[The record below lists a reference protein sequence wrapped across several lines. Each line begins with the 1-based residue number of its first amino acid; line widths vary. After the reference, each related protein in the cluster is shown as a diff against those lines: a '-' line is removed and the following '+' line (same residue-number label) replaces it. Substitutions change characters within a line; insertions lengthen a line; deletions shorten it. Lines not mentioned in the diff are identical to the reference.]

1 MASSKSDSFI
11 RSRLK
16 ARQLALLV
24 HLDDQRSVLRAA
36 EAVGMTQ
43 PAASKLL
50 REFEEALEV
59 QLFERHARGVA
70 PTWFGEI
77 LVRHARSILSEISL
91 AQEEI
96 GALRR
101 GLSGQASL
109 GTVLTPGTSLVP
121 AAIKLVKERRPGLR
135 ISIEMD
141 SSQPLIK
148 KLQQGDLDIV
158 IGRILEPQGAD
169 ELRFEPLADEQH
181 SVIAGAAHPLA
192 GKRGLMLQDLVE
204 QSWIWPESGSV
215 VRDRLDGRFLQLGL
229 PLPSNVVEAT
239 SVPVIT
245 NLLCTTNMVAAI
257 PDAVVQPYCEAGL
270 LSVLIKD
277 LGLEIGS
284 FGIVTRRHHKLSPGA
299 QVLLAAL
306 RETAAKLYAAPAAR
320 KAAALHASHG

>member
-1 MASSKSDSFI
+1 MASTKSDSFI

-59 QLFERHARGVA
+59 RLFERHARGVA

-169 ELRFEPLADEQH
+169 ELQFEPLADEQH
-181 SVIAGAAHPLA
+181 SVIAGASHPLA
-192 GKRGLMLQDLVE
+192 GKRGLVLQDLVE
-204 QSWIWPESGSV
+204 QSWVWPESGSV
-215 VRDRLDGRFLQLGL
+215 VRDRLDARFLQLGL
-229 PLPSNVVEAT
+229 PLPGNIVEAT
-239 SVPVIT
+239 SVPVVT

>member
-1 MASSKSDSFI
+1 MSSSKSDSFI

-135 ISIEMD
+135 ISVDLDD
-141 SSQPLIK
+141 SKPLVK

-169 ELRFEPLADEQH
+169 ELRFEALADEQH
-181 SVIAGAAHPLA
+181 AVLVGAHHPLA
-192 GKRGLMLQDLVE
+192 GKRGLTLPDLVD
-204 QSWIWPESGSV
+204 QSWIWPEQGNV
-215 VRDRLDGRFLQLGL
+215 VRDRLDARFLQFGL
-229 PLPSNVVEAT
+229 PLPSNVVEAA
-239 SVPVIT
+239 SIPVIT
-245 NLLCTTNMVAAI
+245 NLLCTTNMIAVI
-257 PDAVVQPYCEAGL
+257 PEATVQPYCEAGL

-306 RETAAKLYAAPAAR
+306 RETAAKLYPAAGTR
-320 KAAALHASHG
+320 KLSAVLASHG

>member
-306 RETAAKLYAAPAAR
+306 RETAPKLYAAPAAR

>member
-135 ISIEMD
+135 ISVEMD

-181 SVIAGAAHPLA
+181 SVIAGANHPLA
-192 GKRGLMLQDLVE
+192 GKRGLTLPDLVE
-204 QSWIWPESGSV
+204 QSWVWPESGSV
-215 VRDRLDGRFLQLGL
+215 VRDRLDARFLQLGL
-229 PLPSNVVEAT
+229 SLPSNVVEAT

-306 RETAAKLYAAPAAR
+306 RETATKLYAAPAAR

>member
-158 IGRILEPQGAD
+158 IGRILEPQGAED
-169 ELRFEPLADEQH
+169 LRFEPLADEQH
-181 SVIAGAAHPLA
+181 AVIAGAGHPLA
-192 GKRGLMLQDLVE
+192 GKRGLALQDLVE
-204 QSWIWPESGSV
+204 QSWVWPESGSV
-215 VRDRLDGRFLQLGL
+215 VRDRLDARFLQLGL
-229 PLPSNVVEAT
+229 PLPVNIVEAT
-239 SVPVIT
+239 SVPVVT
-245 NLLCTTNMVAAI
+245 NLLCTTHMVAAI

>member
-169 ELRFEPLADEQH
+169 ELQFEPLADEQH
-181 SVIAGAAHPLA
+181 SVIAGASHPLA
-192 GKRGLMLQDLVE
+192 GKRGLVLQDLVE
-204 QSWIWPESGSV
+204 QSWVWPESGSV
-215 VRDRLDGRFLQLGL
+215 VRDRLDARFLQLGL
-229 PLPSNVVEAT
+229 PLPGNIVEAT
-239 SVPVIT
+239 SVPVVT